1 MIPNL
6 FEVKM
11 SHSSA
16 DDGLDFGA
24 LLTCPMLNLCKA
36 KLFTNVFTK
45 LLLKPQNLLIIAYL
59 ITKQEKSCIY
69 RTSRFIS

>member
-1 MIPNL
+1 MKKIPLLEGNGGSAGMIHNL

-24 LLTCPMLNLCKA
+24 LLTCPMPKLCKSI
-36 KLFTNVFTK
+36 L
-45 LLLKPQNLLIIAYL
+45 Y
-59 ITKQEKSCIY
+59 
-69 RTSRFIS
+69 

>member
-1 MIPNL
+1 MIHNL

-24 LLTCPMLNLCKA
+24 LLTCPMPNLCKA
-36 KLFTNVFTK
+36 KLFTNLFYTK
-45 LLLKPQNLLIIAYL
+45 ASKFVNYSPI
-59 ITKQEKSCIY
+59 
-69 RTSRFIS
+69 